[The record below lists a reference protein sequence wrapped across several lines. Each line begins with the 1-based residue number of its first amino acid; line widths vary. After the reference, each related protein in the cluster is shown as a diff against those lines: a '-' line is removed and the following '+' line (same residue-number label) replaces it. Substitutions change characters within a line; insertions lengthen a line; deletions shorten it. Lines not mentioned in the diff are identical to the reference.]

1 MDNNDVLRRMR
12 YAFELNDA
20 AMSQVFDLGG
30 MQPAPENIRL
40 WLKKDIDPEY
50 VLMSDFQLAAFLNGF
65 IISRR
70 GKKEGPQPVP
80 ESRLSNNLILRK
92 IKIALDLKDDDILQI
107 LDLAGMKISRHEL
120 SALFRNPAQAQYR
133 ECKDQLLRNFVKG
146 LQLKYRE
153 KKI

>member
-20 AMSQVFDLGG
+20 AMSQVFELGG
-30 MQPAPENIRL
+30 VQPAPETIRL
-40 WLKKDIDPEY
+40 WLKKDVDPEY
-50 VLMSDFQLAAFLNGF
+50 VLVSDFNLAAFLNGF

-70 GKKEGPQPVP
+70 GKKEEPQSVP
-80 ESRLSNNLILRK
+80 ESHLSNNLIIRK

-107 LDLAGMKISRHEL
+107 LELAGMKISRHEL
-120 SALFRNPAQAQYR
+120 SALFRNPAQMQYR

-153 KKI
+153 KKA

>member
-20 AMSQVFDLGG
+20 AMSQVFELGG
-30 MQPAPENIRL
+30 VQPAPETIRL
-40 WLKKDIDPEY
+40 WLKKDVDPEY
-50 VLMSDFQLAAFLNGF
+50 VLVSDFNLAAFLNGF

-70 GKKEGPQPVP
+70 GKKEGPQPIP

-107 LDLAGMKISRHEL
+107 LELAGMKISRHEL
-120 SALFRNPAQAQYR
+120 SALFRNPAQMQYR

-153 KKI
+153 KKA

>member
-1 MDNNDVLRRMR
+1 MYNNDVLRRMR

-20 AMSQVFDLGG
+20 AMLHIFELGG
-30 MQPAPENIRL
+30 TQPSPENIRL

-50 VLMSDFQLAAFLNGF
+50 VLLSDFQLASFLNGF

-70 GKKEGPQPVP
+70 GKKDGPQPLP
-80 ESRLSNNLILRK
+80 ESQLSNNLILRK

-107 LDLAGMKISRHEL
+107 LELAAMKISRHEL
-120 SALFRNPAQAQYR
+120 SALFRNPAQPQYR
-133 ECKDQLLRNFVKG
+133 VCKDQLLRNFVKG

-153 KKI
+153 KKG

>member
-12 YAFELNDA
+12 YAFELNDS
-20 AMSQVFDLGG
+20 AMLQVFELGG
-30 MQPAPENIRL
+30 TQPAPENIRL
-40 WLKKDIDPEY
+40 WLKKDVDPEY
-50 VLMSDFQLAAFLNGF
+50 VLVSDFNLAAFLNGF

-80 ESRLSNNLILRK
+80 ESLLSNNLILRK

-107 LDLAGMKISRHEL
+107 IELAGMKISRHEL
-120 SALFRNPAQAQYR
+120 SALFRNPAQMQYR

-153 KKI
+153 KKV